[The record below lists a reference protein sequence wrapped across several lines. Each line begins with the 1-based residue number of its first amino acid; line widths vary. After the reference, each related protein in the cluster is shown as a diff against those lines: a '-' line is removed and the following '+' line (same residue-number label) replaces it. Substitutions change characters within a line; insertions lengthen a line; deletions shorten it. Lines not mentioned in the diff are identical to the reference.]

1 MNDPQTS
8 TASSTPD
15 VEVEEDIRSWAR
27 VLLASPAFDLNALQ
41 EENTR
46 LTTLVTTG
54 VTTLT
59 SVIEKLHEENTRL
72 TSEEF
77 VHVACTAFMKIVN
90 ERREAEHDLET
101 SRIIGLTEECARLTA
116 ETKAAKASAD
126 DAEANYYQTL
136 SGLSFSPDVQPNQ
149 ETSGEAGGLFSPG
162 GEPNSVMLGESFGKG
177 KVLYFPR
184 RVYMHLLF
192 D

>member
-54 VTTLT
+54 VSTLT
-59 SVIEKLHEENTRL
+59 SVIEKLREENTRL
-72 TSEEF
+72 TSVIE
-77 VHVACTAFMKIVN
+77 KL
-90 ERREAEHDLET
+90 LEGIDARNKKHLELLIWKHT
-101 SRIIGLTEECARLTA
+101 RLTA
-116 ETKAAKASAD
+116 ETKAAKASADAAEASAD

-162 GEPNSVMLGESFGKG
+162 GEPNPVMLGESFGKG